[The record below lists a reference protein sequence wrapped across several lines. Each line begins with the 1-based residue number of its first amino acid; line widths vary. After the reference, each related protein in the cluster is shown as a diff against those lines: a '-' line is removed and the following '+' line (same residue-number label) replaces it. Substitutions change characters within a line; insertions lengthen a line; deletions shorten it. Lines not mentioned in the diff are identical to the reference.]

1 MLIKQKQSGYSS
13 KRKLI
18 HGKGFVDSLSSMLN
32 SFKTTALPTLQN
44 IGSYVS
50 QNKDLIAK
58 PLLSAVGDFAATG
71 LLLTGKRVL
80 NRLLNEKSTI
90 SNKNVKADSLLNKL
104 GLLPQLD
111 EKDREIIQSLQN
123 EISTTNILGSGIKKS
138 RK

>member
-18 HGKGFVDSLSSMLN
+18 HGKGFVDSLSTMLN

-58 PLLSAVGDFAATG
+58 PLLSAVGDLAATG
-71 LLLTGKRVL
+71 LTLTGKRVL
-80 NRLLNEKSTI
+80 NRLLNERSTN
-90 SNKNVKADSLLNKL
+90 SNKNVKVDALLNKL

-111 EKDREIIQSLQN
+111 EKDREIIQSLHN
-123 EISTTNILGSGIKKS
+123 EIPTTNILGSGIKKF
-138 RK
+138 